1 MVKVLAVAALRVVA
15 GKRST
20 QSTSPGTA
28 ATAVKVAASWL
39 PEGTPEALALAVT
52 TRLHHQGQSE
62 EVVSDGCSEPSGAD
76 VTSRSVWRR
85 TQRGA
90 MWLQRSATAAAALA
104 VAAHQQPL
112 GTFEGRELAAAAGQ
126 ALLQERRGVALGL
139 AAKQLGPDVA
149 SLAAVTGRVL
159 HVAYIRRA
167 GQQRQTAAL
176 QALLPPRL
184 RGLELPR
191 PQWGARSGPH
201 LCTLQDGCR
210 GAVGPASLGP
220 WARTPLQILAPGLAV
235 LCRDTSGRVIET
247 LWPPKSAENKL
258 ADDRAWK
265 EADETAAAEVSR
277 MPGSASLSPR
287 TFERRL
293 RQAAP
298 ILHDL
303 QQVSAVSP
311 TWAQLADE
319 GGWPAA
325 HDYLYRE
332 PGSKGELRRRY
343 AASVQRL
350 LVKDWMR
357 RPGRPQNW
365 DEGLVSH
372 IVAFMP

>member
-1 MVKVLAVAALRVVA
+1 MVKALAVAALRVA
-15 GKRST
+15 AAKHST
-20 QSTSPGTA
+20 QSTSPGSA
-28 ATAVKVAASWL
+28 ATAVKVAVNWL
-39 PEGTPEALALAVT
+39 PESTPEALALAVT
-52 TRLHHQGQSE
+52 TTLQLHGQSE
-62 EVVSDGCSEPSGAD
+62 EVVSDVFLESSGAD
-76 VTSRSVWRR
+76 VTSCSVWRR
-85 TQRGA
+85 TQHGSI
-90 MWLQRSATAAAALA
+90 WLQRSATAAAALA
-104 VAAHQQPL
+104 VAAHQQPQ
-112 GTFEGRELAAAAGQ
+112 GTFEGRGLAAAAGQ

-139 AAKQLGPDVA
+139 AAKQLSPDVAA

-159 HVAYIRRA
+159 HVAYIRRT
-167 GQQRQTAAL
+167 GQQRHMTARH
-176 QALLPPRL
+176 ALLPPGL
-184 RGLELPR
+184 RGQELPR
-191 PQWGARSGPH
+191 SQWGVPSGP
-201 LCTLQDGCR
+201 LPQGGCR
-210 GAVGPASLGP
+210 GAVPP
-220 WARTPLQILAPGLAV
+220 V

-258 ADDRAWK
+258 ADVRAWK
-265 EADETAAAEVSR
+265 EADETAAAEASR
-277 MPGSASLSPR
+277 MPRSASLSPR
-287 TFERRL
+287 TFEMRL

-311 TWAQLADE
+311 TWAKLADQ

-325 HDYLYRE
+325 HNYLYRE

-357 RPGRPQNW
+357 RPDHRQNW